1 MSRTR
6 PSATNDAID
15 LARGGRMDAAVR
27 VCYETL
33 ALDDRDARIHAL
45 FATLMLELG
54 CDAEAIAAATR
65 AIELDSACAPAYLAL
80 GLAYD
85 RSATTRDQAL
95 LVWHEL
101 AELLPDLPE
110 AHIQLAEAY
119 GAVDMDDDAEES
131 WERALALDPQ
141 SRRAL
146 WGRALVALRREGVGP
161 ALEHLRAAAEVD
173 PEHDAFVS
181 SLARRAAAAA
191 AGEAAADDAATAAH
205 VAAIDALEADDA
217 LEALREV
224 RAALAIDAN
233 DALALALASVAFQRQ
248 GADHEAL
255 ATALRALEIDP
266 NLPVTLAVLAR
277 ALGGWPGLARRRARV
292 IIALAKT
299 APGESHAHV
308 LLAESLLGLA
318 RFEHAERAYRG
329 ALHLDAAN
337 VRARFGLALVRLI
350 QGSHGDSAFEARQAS
365 ALHIRESGL
374 AWRLFDGEPTGEEA

>member
-6 PSATNDAID
+6 PSAVNDAID
-15 LARGGRMDAAVR
+15 LARGGRIDAAVR

-33 ALDDRDARIHAL
+33 ALDDRDARVHAL
-45 FATLMLELG
+45 LATLMLQLD
-54 CDAEAIAAATR
+54 CDAEAIAAATN
-65 AIELDSACAPAYLAL
+65 AIELDSDCAPAYLAL
-80 GLAYD
+80 GLACD

-119 GAVDMDDDAEES
+119 GALDMDDDAEES

-141 SRRAL
+141 SLRAL

-161 ALEHLRAAAEVD
+161 ALEHVRAAAEVD
-173 PEHDAFVS
+173 PRHDAFVTA
-181 SLARRAAAAA
+181 LARGAAAEGAA
-191 AGEAAADDAATAAH
+191 AHE
-205 VAAIDALEADDA
+205 AAIDALAADEP
-217 LEALREV
+217 LEALRAV
-224 RAALAIDAN
+224 RTALALDAD
-233 DALALALASVAFQRQ
+233 DALALALASAAFQRQ

-266 NLPVTLAVLAR
+266 GLPVTLAVLAR

-292 IIALAKT
+292 IIALAKA
-299 APGESHAHV
+299 APGEPLAHV

-318 RFEHAERAYRG
+318 RFEHAERAYRN
-329 ALHLDAAN
+329 ALRLDAGD

-350 QGSHGDSAFEARQAS
+350 SGSHTDSASGARQAS
-365 ALHIRESGL
+365 ALHIRASGL
-374 AWRLFDGEPTGEEA
+374 AWQLLETESAGEEA

>member
-6 PSATNDAID
+6 PSAVNDAID
-15 LARGGRMDAAVR
+15 LALGGRIDAAVR

-33 ALDDRDARIHAL
+33 ALDDREARIHAL
-45 FATLMLELG
+45 LATLMLRLD

-65 AIELDSACAPAYLAL
+65 AIELDSDCAPAYLAL

-101 AELLPDLPE
+101 AELMPALPE

-119 GAVDMDDDAEES
+119 GALDMDDDAEES
-131 WERALALDPQ
+131 WERAFALDPQ
-141 SRRAL
+141 SLRAL

-161 ALEHLRAAAEVD
+161 ALEHVRAAAELD
-173 PEHDAFVS
+173 PQHDALVS
-181 SLARRAAAAA
+181 VLARRAAAAA
-191 AGEAAADDAATAAH
+191 AEGAAVDAGAAH
-205 VAAIDALEADDA
+205 DAAIDALAADDA

-224 RAALAIDAN
+224 RAALAIDAK
-233 DALALALASVAFQRQ
+233 DALALALASAAFQRQ
-248 GADHEAL
+248 GADHESL
-255 ATALRALEIDP
+255 ATALRALEIAP

-292 IIALAKT
+292 IIALAKA
-299 APGESHAHV
+299 APGEPLAHV

-318 RFEHAERAYRG
+318 RFETAERAYRN
-329 ALHLDAAN
+329 ALRLDPTN
-337 VRARFGLALVRLI
+337 VRARFGLALTRLI
-350 QGSHGDSAFEARQAS
+350 QGSHLDSASQARWAA
-365 ALHIRESGL
+365 ALHILESGL
-374 AWRLFDGEPTGEEA
+374 AWRLFEAESAGEEA

>member
-6 PSATNDAID
+6 PSAVNDAID
-15 LARGGRMDAAVR
+15 LALGGRMDAAVR

-45 FATLMLELG
+45 LATLMLELG

-65 AIELDSACAPAYLAL
+65 AIELDSHCAAAYLAL

-101 AELLPDLPE
+101 AELMPDLPE

-119 GAVDMDDDAEES
+119 GALDMDDDAEES

-141 SRRAL
+141 SLRAL
-146 WGRALVALRREGVGP
+146 LGRALVALRREGVGP
-161 ALEHLRAAAEVD
+161 ALEHVRAAAEVD
-173 PEHDAFVS
+173 PQHDAFVR
-181 SLARRAAAAA
+181 SLALRAAAS
-191 AGEAAADDAATAAH
+191 EAAADEATAAAH
-205 VAAIDALEADDA
+205 AAAIEALATDDA
-217 LEALREV
+217 LEAVRQV
-224 RAALAIDAN
+224 RAALAINAN
-233 DALALALASVAFQRQ
+233 DSLALALASVAFQRQ

-255 ATALRALEIDP
+255 ATALRALEIDAS
-266 NLPVTLAVLAR
+266 LPVTLAVLAR

-292 IIALAKT
+292 IIALAKA
-299 APGESHAHV
+299 APGEPLAHV

-318 RFEHAERAYRG
+318 RFEHAERAYRN
-329 ALHLDAAN
+329 ALRLDAAS
-337 VRARFGLALVRLI
+337 VRARYGLALVRLV
-350 QGSHGDSAFEARQAS
+350 QGSHADSASEALRAA
-365 ALHIRESGL
+365 ALHVRESGL
-374 AWRLFDGEPTGEEA
+374 AWRLFDGDAAGEEA